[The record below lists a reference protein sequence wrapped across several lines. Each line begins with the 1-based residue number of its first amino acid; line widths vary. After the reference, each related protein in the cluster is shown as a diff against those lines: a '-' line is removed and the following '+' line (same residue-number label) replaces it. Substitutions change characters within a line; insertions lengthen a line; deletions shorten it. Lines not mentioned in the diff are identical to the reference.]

1 MDAFL
6 EVVKFFGAATFM
18 DTYVGK
24 EANALIHQNG
34 SSNWNFSILSN
45 ESSVLQKFKLV
56 LCNTV
61 TCSSLEEPY
70 ILIHVHD
77 VFMMYYHI
85 TVSGFYTSLR
95 VFIVFYNWRIFTSL
109 KNTLSLFKMQNS
121 IALMVFVQFFCKC
134 LFFEQVY
141 LFIPFINF
149 DLALIYTKLLR
160 KVSDIHYYKL

>member
-1 MDAFL
+1 MQNHCFKFIFLHICRILPVDAFL

-70 ILIHVHD
+70 ILIHD
-77 VFMMYYHI
+77 VFMMYYQI

-95 VFIVFYNWRIFTSL
+95 VFIVFYNWRIFTSI
-109 KNTLSLFKMQNS
+109 KNIKEH
-121 IALMVFVQFFCKC
+121 II
-134 LFFEQVY
+134 
-141 LFIPFINF
+141 FI
-149 DLALIYTKLLR
+149 
-160 KVSDIHYYKL
+160 